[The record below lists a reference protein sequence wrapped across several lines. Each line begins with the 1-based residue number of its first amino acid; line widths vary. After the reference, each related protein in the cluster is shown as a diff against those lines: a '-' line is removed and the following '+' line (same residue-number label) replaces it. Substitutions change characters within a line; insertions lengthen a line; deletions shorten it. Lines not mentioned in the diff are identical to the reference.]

1 MVLSIFDAIKEFIIN
16 LLSSSQWK
24 NILIL
29 LGGIITGFILSG
41 AIYALIV
48 IASIKKDKKETK
60 AKREKQ
66 TDPLNSE
73 EEKVRKLVVF
83 AKNEFK
89 EDCSALDLKEKFIEV
104 KYITFRLIEDIART
118 YHPKSNHP
126 LYELSV
132 DELILLNTYI
142 TKRVDEIFDR
152 PALRFL
158 RKQKISTVLDI
169 IDKKRKIEESKVSK
183 MLTKFKVVETLNF
196 SRKVLNV
203 FNPAFWARKLI
214 NGVTIP
220 KVANKVALTIIDIVA
235 DETNKIYSKSVFG
248 VEKQIDADI
257 LENPDD
263 IEKII
268 EENNQ

>member
-1 MVLSIFDAIKEFIIN
+1 
-16 LLSSSQWK
+16 
-24 NILIL
+24 
-29 LGGIITGFILSG
+29 
-41 AIYALIV
+41 
-48 IASIKKDKKETK
+48 
-60 AKREKQ
+60 
-66 TDPLNSE
+66 
-73 EEKVRKLVVF
+73 
-83 AKNEFK
+83 
-89 EDCSALDLKEKFIEV
+89 
-104 KYITFRLIEDIART
+104 
-118 YHPKSNHP
+118 
-126 LYELSV
+126 
-132 DELILLNTYI
+132 
-142 TKRVDEIFDR
+142 
-152 PALRFL
+152 
-158 RKQKISTVLDI
+158 
-169 IDKKRKIEESKVSK
+169 